1 MADVSKVI
9 INGNTVFDLTGVT
22 VTPEKLAKGVIAHD
36 KSGKKIV
43 GTAEKTSAEP
53 AKTYQIEECGV
64 EGYDSGIGSADYT
77 NVSLYASTDE
87 YCGYI
92 KNTEENVILKSKSN
106 CIIMLNFGLKHGY
119 TKKQTKKNSNGSS
132 STTTYHHYFVYRD
145 NTWYKIAKFPAGV
158 LSHDIDLQFYNLYN
172 LNNDTSMSKYYVKIA
187 TDGTIYIKFN
197 GEYQSDETYFLG
209 GFAVYGS

>member
-22 VTPEKLAKGVIAHD
+22 VTPDKLAKGVIAHD

-43 GTAEKTSAEP
+43 GTAEKTSSEP

-64 EGYDSGIGSADYT
+64 EGYDSGIGSSKYT
-77 NVSLYASTDE
+77 NASLYASTDE

-119 TKKQTKKNSNGSS
+119 TEKQRKKNSNGSS

-145 NTWYKIAKFPAGV
+145 DTWYKIAKFPAGV
-158 LSHDIDLQFYNLYN
+158 LSHDIDLQFYHLYN
-172 LNNDTSMSKYYVKIA
+172 LTSDNSMSKYYVKIA

-209 GFAVYGS
+209 GFAVYGN

>member
-22 VTPEKLAKGVIAHD
+22 VTPDKLAEGVIAHD

-53 AKTYQIEECGV
+53 AKTYQIEECGA
-64 EGYDSGIGSADYT
+64 EGYDSGIGYIYT
-77 NVSLYASTDE
+77 DSSLYASTDE

-92 KNTEENVILKSKSN
+92 KNTEESVILKSKSSL
-106 CIIMLNFGLKHGY
+106 IIMLNFGLKHGY
-119 TKKQTKKNSNGSS
+119 KTERKNSDGNK
-132 STTTYHHYFVYRD
+132 TTYSHYFVYRD
-145 NTWYKIAKFPAGV
+145 DTWYKVAKFPAGV

-172 LNNDTSMSKYYVKIA
+172 LTSDNTMSKYYVKIA
-187 TDGTIYIKFN
+187 TDGTIYIKFD
-197 GEYQSDETYFLG
+197 GEYESNETYFLG

>member
-22 VTPEKLAKGVIAHD
+22 VTPDKLAKGVIAHD

-64 EGYDSGIGSADYT
+64 EGYDSGIRST
-77 NVSLYASTDE
+77 KYASEDE
-87 YCGYI
+87 YCGYT
-92 KNTEENVILKSKSN
+92 KDAEESVILKSKSGL
-106 CIIMLNFGLKHGY
+106 IIMLNFGLKHGY
-119 TKKQTKKNSNGSS
+119 TTKSDDD
-132 STTTYHHYFVYRD
+132 TDHYYFVYRD
-145 NTWYKIAKFPAGV
+145 DTWYKVAKFPAGV
-158 LSHDIDLQFYNLYN
+158 LSHDINLQFYNLYG
-172 LNNDTSMSKYYVKIA
+172 LTSDNTMSKYYVKIA
-187 TDGTIYIKFN
+187 TDGTIYIKFK
-197 GEYQSDETYFLG
+197 GEYESNETYFLG

>member
-9 INGNTVFDLTGVT
+9 INGSTVFDLTGVT
-22 VTPEKLAKGVIAHD
+22 VTPDKLSKGVIAHD

-43 GTAEKTSAEP
+43 GTAELTSAEP

-64 EGYDSGIGSADYT
+64 EGYDSGIGST
-77 NVSLYASTDE
+77 KYASEDE

-92 KNTEENVILKSKSN
+92 KNTEESVILKSKSSL
-106 CIIMLNFGLKHGY
+106 IIMLNLGLKHGY
-119 TKKQTKKNSNGSS
+119 TTGSGDDK
-132 STTTYHHYFVYRD
+132 THYYFVYRD

-158 LSHDIDLQFYNLYN
+158 LSHDIDLQFCNLYN
-172 LNNDTSMSKYYVKIA
+172 LRINTSMSKYYVRIK
-187 TDGTIYIKFN
+187 TDGTIYIKFD
-197 GEYQSDETYFLG
+197 GEYRSDDTYFLG

>member
-1 MADVSKVI
+1 MAEVSKVI
-9 INGNTVFDLTGVT
+9 INGNTVFDLTGAT
-22 VTPEKLAKGVIAHD
+22 VTPDKLAKGVIAHD

-64 EGYDSGIGSADYT
+64 EGYDDGIGSSSYS

-158 LSHDIDLQFYNLYN
+158 LSHDINLQFYNLYN
-172 LNNDTSMSKYYVKIA
+172 LTNDTSMSKYYVKIA
-187 TDGTIYIKFN
+187 TDGTIYIKFD

>member
-22 VTPEKLAKGVIAHD
+22 VTPDKLAKGVIAHD

-53 AKTYQIEECGV
+53 AKTYQIEECGA
-64 EGYDSGIGSADYT
+64 EGYDSGIGSTYSDA
-77 NVSLYASTDE
+77 SLYASTDE

-119 TKKQTKKNSNGSS
+119 TTEKKSDD

-158 LSHDIDLQFYNLYN
+158 LSHEIDLQFFNLYN
-172 LNNDTSMSKYYVKIA
+172 LTQGKSMSKYHVKIA
-187 TDGTIYIKFN
+187 TDGTIYIKFD
-197 GEYQSDETYFLG
+197 GEFRSDDTYFLG

>member
-22 VTPEKLAKGVIAHD
+22 VTPDKLAEGVIAHD
-36 KSGKKIV
+36 KSGEKIV
-43 GTAEKTSAEP
+43 GTAELTSAEP
-53 AKTYQIEECGV
+53 AKTYQIEECGA
-64 EGYDSGIGSADYT
+64 EGYDSGIGYIYT
-77 NVSLYASTDE
+77 DSSLYASTDE

-92 KNTEENVILKSKSN
+92 KNTEESVILKSKSSY
-106 CIIMLNFGLKHGY
+106 IIMLNFGLKHGY
-119 TKKQTKKNSNGSS
+119 TTEKKSDD

-158 LSHDIDLQFYNLYN
+158 LSHEIDLQFFNLYN
-172 LNNDTSMSKYYVKIA
+172 LTQGKSMSKYYVKIA

-197 GEYQSDETYFLG
+197 GEFRSDDTYFLG

>member
-22 VTPEKLAKGVIAHD
+22 VTPDKLAEGVIAHD

-43 GTAEKTSAEP
+43 GTAELTSAEP

-64 EGYDSGIGSADYT
+64 EGYDDGIGSTYSD
-77 NVSLYASTDE
+77 SKKYASTDE

-92 KNTEENVILKSKSN
+92 KNTEESVILKSKSN

-119 TKKQTKKNSNGSS
+119 TTEK
-132 STTTYHHYFVYRD
+132 
-145 NTWYKIAKFPAGV
+145 
-158 LSHDIDLQFYNLYN
+158 LSPRER
-172 LNNDTSMSKYYVKIA
+172 
-187 TDGTIYIKFN
+187 G
-197 GEYQSDETYFLG
+197 
-209 GFAVYGS
+209 

>member
-22 VTPEKLAKGVIAHD
+22 VTPDKLSKGVIAHD

-53 AKTYQIEECGV
+53 AKTYQIEECGA
-64 EGYDSGIGSADYT
+64 EGYDSGIGSTYSDA
-77 NVSLYASTDE
+77 SLYASTDE

-119 TKKQTKKNSNGSS
+119 TTEHKSDD

-158 LSHDIDLQFYNLYN
+158 LSHEIDLQFFNLYN
-172 LNNDTSMSKYYVKIA
+172 LTQGKSMSKYHVKIA
-187 TDGTIYIKFN
+187 TDGTIYIKFD
-197 GEYQSDETYFLG
+197 GEFRSDDTYFLG